1 MLLQEG
7 NLTQGHISF
16 GKKLNKMSTVSIILI
31 ALMIEYFFDD
41 LKKYRKNDILVNGYN
56 YFQKKLDTG
65 KYSKNT
71 NICIA
76 FAIIVLIIS
85 MSIASIADYISKI
98 IFFIVSLVFLLFSL
112 RTNQFNRDMEELK
125 IKLEFD
131 KDSIEKNILFSLCPN
146 LRQTRAKTNLNELV
160 IKKSFFNSIRNTFT
174 IIFVF
179 ILLGAPAALTYKVLD
194 IMIYSDNFKLN
205 IQTKNELKKYIYF
218 IDYIPIRLT
227 SYCLSMVSNYDRV
240 MERIN
245 NLELSN
251 NAYLSNIE
259 YINQTGESVYD
270 NSKSE
275 SDQIIQIQNILSRTL
290 IAWLSLIF
298 LLGITGIF
306 I

>member
-1 MLLQEG
+1 
-7 NLTQGHISF
+7 
-16 GKKLNKMSTVSIILI
+16 MSTVSILLI
-31 ALMIEYFFDD
+31 ALVIEYFFDD
-41 LKKYRKNDILVNGYN
+41 LKKYRKNDILINGFD
-56 YFQKKLDTG
+56 YFQKKLDTE
-65 KYSKNT
+65 KYSKI

-76 FAIIVLIIS
+76 FAVIILIIS

-98 IFFIVSLVFLLFSL
+98 VFFIVSLVFLLFSL

-146 LRQTRAKTNLNELV
+146 LRQTRAKTHLNELV
-160 IKKSFFNSIRNTFT
+160 IKNLFFNSIRNTFT

-194 IMIYSDNFKLN
+194 IMIYSDNFKLSA
-205 IQTKNELKKYIYF
+205 QTKNELKKYIYF
-218 IDYIPIRLT
+218 IDFVPIRLT

-251 NAYLSNIE
+251 NPYISNVE

>member
-1 MLLQEG
+1 MLLLEG
-7 NLTQGHISF
+7 NLTRGHISF
-16 GKKLNKMSTVSIILI
+16 GIKLNKMSTVSIILI
-31 ALMIEYFFDD
+31 ALIIEYFFDD

-65 KYSKNT
+65 KYSKI

-98 IFFIVSLVFLLFSL
+98 IFFIVSLIFLLFSL

-146 LRQTRAKTNLNELV
+146 LRQTRAKTNLNVLV
-160 IKKSFFNSIRNTFT
+160 IKNLFFNSIRNTFT

-240 MERIN
+240 MEKIN

>member
-1 MLLQEG
+1 
-7 NLTQGHISF
+7 
-16 GKKLNKMSTVSIILI
+16 MSTVSILLI
-31 ALMIEYFFDD
+31 ALVIEYFFDD
-41 LKKYRKNDILVNGYN
+41 LKKYRKNDILINGYD
-56 YFQKKLDTG
+56 YFQKKLDTE
-65 KYSKNT
+65 KYSKI

-76 FAIIVLIIS
+76 FAVIILIIS
-85 MSIASIADYISKI
+85 MSITSIADYISKI
-98 IFFIVSLVFLLFSL
+98 VFFIVSLVFLLFSL

-146 LRQTRAKTNLNELV
+146 LKQTRAKTNLNELV
-160 IKKSFFNSIRNTFT
+160 IKNLFFNSIRNTFT

-194 IMIYSDNFKLN
+194 IMIYSDNFKLSA
-205 IQTKNELKKYIYF
+205 QTKNQLKKYIYF
-218 IDYIPIRLT
+218 IDFVPIRLT

-251 NAYLSNIE
+251 NPYISNIE

>member
-1 MLLQEG
+1 MLLLEG

-16 GKKLNKMSTVSIILI
+16 GIKLNRMSTVSIILI
-31 ALMIEYFFDD
+31 ALIIEYFFDD

-65 KYSKNT
+65 KYSKI

-98 IFFIVSLVFLLFSL
+98 IFFIVSLIFLLFSL

-160 IKKSFFNSIRNTFT
+160 IKNLFFNSIRNTFT

>member
-1 MLLQEG
+1 
-7 NLTQGHISF
+7 
-16 GKKLNKMSTVSIILI
+16 MSTVSILLI
-31 ALMIEYFFDD
+31 ALVIEYFFDD
-41 LKKYRKNDILVNGYN
+41 LKKYRKNDILVNGYD
-56 YFQKKLDTG
+56 YFQKKLDTE
-65 KYSKNT
+65 KYSKI

-76 FAIIVLIIS
+76 FAVIILIIS

-98 IFFIVSLVFLLFSL
+98 VFFVVSLVFLLFSL

-146 LRQTRAKTNLNELV
+146 LRQTRAKTHLNELV
-160 IKKSFFNSIRNTFT
+160 IKNLFFNSIRNTFT

-194 IMIYSDNFKLN
+194 IMIYSDNFKLSA
-205 IQTKNELKKYIYF
+205 QTKNELKKYIYF
-218 IDYIPIRLT
+218 IDFVPIRLT

-251 NAYLSNIE
+251 NPYISNIE

>member
-1 MLLQEG
+1 MLLLEG
-7 NLTQGHISF
+7 NLTRDHISF
-16 GKKLNKMSTVSIILI
+16 GIKLNKMSTVSIILI
-31 ALMIEYFFDD
+31 ALIIEYFFDD

-56 YFQKKLDTG
+56 HFQKKLDTG
-65 KYSKNT
+65 KYSKI

-160 IKKSFFNSIRNTFT
+160 IKNLFFNSIRNTFT